1 MVVFGGVCVCSLY
14 LFVCLLFLPRALLP
28 GSITS
33 DYENSSAPCVTKSL
47 RNPPAYS
54 ASLIK
59 SETRQQQN
67 FSAFLL
73 RAVFRIIFNFK
84 IDHPGPGPGP
94 PKPARRRARR
104 VAGSE
109 GVECE
114 GAEFGVLPLICFS
127 MFPSR
132 QSS

>member
-73 RAVFRIIFNFK
+73 RAVFRIIF
-84 IDHPGPGPGP
+84 
-94 PKPARRRARR
+94 
-104 VAGSE
+104 
-109 GVECE
+109 
-114 GAEFGVLPLICFS
+114 
-127 MFPSR
+127 
-132 QSS
+132 